1 MSPFSFWRIIVA
13 YWSTSIV
20 LEKLRKAVTM
30 EPFFS
35 SLNTLGII
43 ALVISVGYT
52 GLMAF
57 LENNKKYRITLIAVG
72 VPLAVIMSFGINY
85 LPKGLHQGGI
95 NTMMS
100 NLGTLFVGGLVA
112 LIAGGLWVA
121 TLGLIN
127 EFHKASKS
135 SSSSSR
141 TNNPSYSGSLE
152 AVGKKY
158 GLIAA
163 MQGESECEGWYL
175 IDHDNSGDPDPLL
188 EASRNVDLE
197 HERECGYLYGDPGSG
212 LDSSSFDDTAV
223 QSGQRGESNLAKI
236 ISYSKLEVISFW
248 SLYGL
253 NEERK
258 PINADIDCVLAGI
271 DSQHQVHAWF
281 VDAKNYKGGSDTK
294 YVNMDVKT
302 LVRFS
307 ISQRALIKGAD
318 GKPYIHLT
326 KNMAMQKANWQSTL
340 TSYHIQA
347 EWLICMTPAGHNGT
361 PDVSEVTWPGGI
373 RVVTPEQLVAEIRA
387 IDLLPIDNIPQ
398 NVFEVFGS
406 SVKMRAIRE
415 HKNVPL
421 TPDVPRIT
429 QKTATP
435 TATVAETAPQPAP
448 ASPATVAPNANTMQ
462 QPDEPEPAARPNYCP
477 NCGQKLEET
486 TNFCPNCGKPVA

>member
-1 MSPFSFWRIIVA
+1 
-13 YWSTSIV
+13 
-20 LEKLRKAVTM
+20 
-30 EPFFS
+30 
-35 SLNTLGII
+35 
-43 ALVISVGYT
+43 
-52 GLMAF
+52 
-57 LENNKKYRITLIAVG
+57 
-72 VPLAVIMSFGINY
+72 
-85 LPKGLHQGGI
+85 
-95 NTMMS
+95 
-100 NLGTLFVGGLVA
+100 
-112 LIAGGLWVA
+112 
-121 TLGLIN
+121 
-127 EFHKASKS
+127 
-135 SSSSSR
+135 
-141 TNNPSYSGSLE
+141 
-152 AVGKKY
+152 
-158 GLIAA
+158 

-326 KNMAMQKANWQSTL
+326 WNMAKQKANWQSTL
-340 TSYHIQA
+340 TSYHIQS
-347 EWLICMTPAGHNGT
+347 EWLVCMTPAGHNGT

-373 RVVTPEQLVAEIRA
+373 RVVTPEQLVAEIRSV
-387 IDLLPIDNIPQ
+387 DLLSIDNIPQ

-435 TATVAETAPQPAP
+435 TATVAETAPQPAQ
-448 ASPATVAPNANTMQ
+448 ASPATVEPNENAVQ